1 MLPIFSPAPV
11 LVISSPL
18 PAGFLAYF
26 FVFFVSPLPYNLRGS
41 SLLLSPSRK
50 LGRNRRNCP
59 SLNKL
64 YRIFSALQI
73 ISADIRKKNK
83 IVHCTLLILLQSRI
97 YLYSGTK
104 EKAACWLVNS
114 DSAVNFPQETVVV
127 VCQLTGKSRLL
138 LS

>member
-1 MLPIFSPAPV
+1 M
-11 LVISSPL
+11 
-18 PAGFLAYF
+18 
-26 FVFFVSPLPYNLRGS
+26 
-41 SLLLSPSRK
+41 
-50 LGRNRRNCP
+50 
-59 SLNKL
+59 NKL

-127 VCQLTGKSRLL
+127 VFQLTGKKADYS
-138 LS
+138 